1 MTAYL
6 VVNAKII
13 DLDLLNEY
21 QAGAGPTLAG
31 HPVTP
36 LVVTNDAEALEG
48 TPMGGRC
55 VILGFPDREA
65 LLAWYHSEAYQAV
78 IGKRMAATEGFAMIV
93 DGF

>member
-1 MTAYL
+1 MTTYL
-6 VVNAKII
+6 VVNCTIK
-13 DLDLLNEY
+13 DMDLLNEY

-36 LVVTNDAEALEG
+36 VVVNNNAEALEG
-48 TPMGGRC
+48 VPAGERV

-65 LLAWYHSEAYQAV
+65 LLAWYHSDAYQAV
-78 IGKRMAATEGFAMIV
+78 IGKRHAATEGFALIV